1 MSMCVYLRIDTRISH
16 IQLYT
21 RTLKIAC
28 ILNIQ
33 KSFLNSYPAPG
44 SMLRAMTST
53 QNNLF
58 LWNSLSNGGYRVVN
72 NLNNLNNVAYQVQH

>member
-53 QNNLF
+53 QNIFSCGIHCLMVGIE
-58 LWNSLSNGGYRVVN
+58 L
-72 NLNNLNNVAYQVQH
+72 